1 MACRAVLTEDKG
13 YAMIGKDIGICP
25 GSLAG
30 SAEGNTPPGR
40 QCRAGHADSTAQG
53 GKIMTGKENVN
64 IGFIGFGN
72 MAQAIA
78 EGLIMKGAVKA
89 DRIYA
94 CAKNRDKLNK
104 NAGKYGI
111 CGCQSPAE
119 VVEKSDVVIAAVKPY
134 LIEEVLTPV
143 KAALKGKILISVAVN
158 FPFEKFEE
166 FLAPGTHHLS
176 TLPNTP
182 VAVGEGIILCEEQH
196 SLTDEEFGLVKE
208 LFESIALVET
218 VDAKHMGIAGT
229 LSGCGPAFAAMFIE
243 ALSDG
248 AVLHGLSRELS
259 YKLASQMVVGT
270 GKLQLMTGRHP
281 GAMKDGVCSPG
292 GTTIVGV
299 TTLERKGL
307 RSAVI
312 DAIDAVESK

>member
-1 MACRAVLTEDKG
+1 MR
-13 YAMIGKDIGICP
+13 
-25 GSLAG
+25 
-30 SAEGNTPPGR
+30 
-40 QCRAGHADSTAQG
+40 
-53 GKIMTGKENVN
+53 GKENLT

-78 EGLIMKGAVKA
+78 EGWIQKGTVAG

-94 CAKNRDKLNK
+94 CAKNWDKLCK
-104 NAGKYGI
+104 NAEKYGI
-111 CGCQSPAE
+111 HGCKSAEETVAQSDI
-119 VVEKSDVVIAAVKPY
+119 VVVAVKPY
-134 LIEEVLTPV
+134 LVEEVLAPV
-143 KAALKGKILISVAVN
+143 KEQLKEKILISVAVN
-158 FPFEKFEE
+158 FPYEKFEG

-196 SLTDEEFGLVKE
+196 SLTEEEFAVVKE
-208 LFESIALVET
+208 LFEEIALVEV
-218 VDAKHMGIAGT
+218 VDTGHMGIAGT

-248 AVLHGLSRELS
+248 AVLHGLPRELS

-270 GKLQLMTGRHP
+270 GKLQLATGRHP

-299 TTLERKGL
+299 AALERKGF

-312 DAIDAVESK
+312 DAIDAVERK